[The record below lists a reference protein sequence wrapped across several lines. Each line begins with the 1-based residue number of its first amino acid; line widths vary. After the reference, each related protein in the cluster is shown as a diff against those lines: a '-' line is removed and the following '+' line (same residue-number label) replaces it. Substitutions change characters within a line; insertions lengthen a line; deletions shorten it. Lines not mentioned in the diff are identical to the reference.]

1 MTHSQLTVLV
11 VGSTGS
17 IGRHVVDE
25 ALRRGHRVRALVRSV
40 DRAAAVKPDAHAV
53 VGDLTDA
60 ATLDEAVEDVDA
72 VIFTHG
78 DNSNAEAVNY
88 GAVRNV
94 LDALAGRPVRIALMT
109 TIGVTALRDSSRW
122 KRRGERLVRASG
134 NEYTIVR
141 PGWFDMNDTDQL
153 AIAPRQGDTHQT
165 GTPADGVIARRQIA
179 RVLVDSLTNP
189 EAAHKTF
196 ELVAARGPEQD
207 DLGPVL
213 AALRTDPNG
222 ALDGPRDATNLPL
235 EGEPSGVRADLDR
248 VRTHH

>member
-1 MTHSQLTVLV
+1 
-11 VGSTGS
+11 
-17 IGRHVVDE
+17 
-25 ALRRGHRVRALVRSV
+25 
-40 DRAAAVKPDAHAV
+40 
-53 VGDLTDA
+53 
-60 ATLDEAVEDVDA
+60 
-72 VIFTHG
+72 
-78 DNSNAEAVNY
+78 
-88 GAVRNV
+88 
-94 LDALAGRPVRIALMT
+94 
-109 TIGVTALRDSSRW
+109 
-122 KRRGERLVRASG
+122 LVRASG